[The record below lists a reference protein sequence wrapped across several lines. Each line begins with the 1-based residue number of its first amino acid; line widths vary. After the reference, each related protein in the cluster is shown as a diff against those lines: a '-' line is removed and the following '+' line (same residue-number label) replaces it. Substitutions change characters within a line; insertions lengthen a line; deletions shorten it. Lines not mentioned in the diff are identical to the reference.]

1 MNLNE
6 TAQALILL
14 NRAHSA
20 AQTAAI
26 QAHLPPP
33 QFNLTE
39 VSDTVARAHQ
49 FRELVVREGPAVLPN
64 FRARRWVFHIRGR
77 RMRLSL
83 HNYDSP
89 AQRIMVLNE
98 IEFLLRC
105 AFQKCIQDGA
115 AMTDIVHFYLECG
128 GLDFSFCFNPSGP
141 YGVTIGNILLPDG
154 LRDVL
159 ERFAAMLQSGKDV
172 FIDEHTIL

>member
-20 AQTAAI
+20 AQTAAV

-49 FRELVVREGPAVLPN
+49 
-64 FRARRWVFHIRGR
+64 
-77 RMRLSL
+77 
-83 HNYDSP
+83 
-89 AQRIMVLNE
+89 LNS
-98 IEFLLRC
+98 I
-105 AFQKCIQDGA
+105 
-115 AMTDIVHFYLECG
+115 
-128 GLDFSFCFNPSGP
+128 
-141 YGVTIGNILLPDG
+141 
-154 LRDVL
+154 
-159 ERFAAMLQSGKDV
+159 
-172 FIDEHTIL
+172 

>member
-49 FRELVVREGPAVLPN
+49 
-64 FRARRWVFHIRGR
+64 
-77 RMRLSL
+77 
-83 HNYDSP
+83 
-89 AQRIMVLNE
+89 LNS
-98 IEFLLRC
+98 I
-105 AFQKCIQDGA
+105 
-115 AMTDIVHFYLECG
+115 
-128 GLDFSFCFNPSGP
+128 
-141 YGVTIGNILLPDG
+141 
-154 LRDVL
+154 
-159 ERFAAMLQSGKDV
+159 
-172 FIDEHTIL
+172 